1 MSDFHAIE
9 AVVNIY
15 FKALHEGKIELLPQ
29 VFSPHAEIFGYYEGE
44 LVMLK
49 LSEYLNILKKMS
61 PPNTIGEDF
70 DMKITHIDLVADIA
84 HVKTQY
90 LYQALNYVDYLS
102 LLKINDEW
110 KVVNKTFH
118 HDWSV
123 ELTA

>member
-1 MSDFHAIE
+1 MSDFQAIE

-29 VFSPHAEIFGYYEGE
+29 VFSPHTEIFGYYEGE
-44 LVMLK
+44 LVTLK
-49 LSEYLNILKKMS
+49 LAEYINILKRMS

-70 DMKITHIDLVADIA
+70 DMKITHIDIVADIA

-118 HDWSV
+118 HD
-123 ELTA
+123 